1 MDLKGILTVFFPIP
15 VILWDALQEIFGDPN
30 ADTVIF
36 LGPTQSGK
44 TALLAALAGE
54 EFNCNRLPT
63 GINEKSKVIRFGE
76 KELFVFDSAGQENIY
91 DKSLSAILQSLKRR
105 DCRNV
110 LLVLV
115 VDISK
120 YSSVDQILG
129 NDPSDL
135 TSSGIG
141 DYLQFM
147 SSKCERI
154 TNGETIGDLEKSC
167 QKIIKDTYMK
177 GRWAY
182 TLVGTHVA
190 SANRSQIQLLGN
202 AFTRLHSWQGRMRAL
217 GMNKFE
223 LNPEVKGFFG
233 SHDKAKEVEKRK
245 QIVSDVQSWLK
256 GLFEELHK

>member
-1 MDLKGILTVFFPIP
+1 MKIKDIIKLAFFPLPI
-15 VILWDALQEIFGDPN
+15 VWEKLQELFGDPN

-44 TALLAALAGE
+44 TELLAALAGE

-63 GINEKSKVIRFGE
+63 GINEGNKVIRFGE

-120 YSSVDQILG
+120 YSSVEQILG

-135 TSSGIG
+135 ASSGIG

-154 TNGETIGDLEKSC
+154 TNGEAIGDLEKSC

-190 SANRSQIQLLGN
+190 SANQSQIQLLGN
-202 AFTRLHSWQGRMRAL
+202 AFTALHRWQGRMRAL